1 MNPPP
6 APVSH
11 VIGLPMEGG
20 AQVEA
25 MFSVDPKAHFE
36 LHWHAEWSVGAILEG
51 RCEFTCAGERRVA
64 EAGDL
69 VLMAP
74 FMLHTAGVS
83 AQGFRMVMLY
93 VPHAWVEARLAWPPG
108 LRGEL
113 LRGVWQDAA
122 TARALAAA
130 ARREDGARVGQLLE
144 QLLRAQTG
152 RELVPIG
159 RHKGDARVEAVCAA
173 LETED
178 ACRIDPGALALRLG
192 VSREHFHRL
201 FRIAVG
207 MTPTHYARLARIGRA
222 KALLREGRSQADVA
236 AQCGFTDQAHFSR
249 WFRRCFGVTPGNYMA
264 REPQAYRRSAMEARR
279 FEND

>member
-1 MNPPP
+1 
-6 APVSH
+6 
-11 VIGLPMEGG
+11 MEDG

-25 MFSVDPKAHFE
+25 MFAADPKAHFE

-51 RCEFTCAGERRVA
+51 RCEFTCAGERCIA
-64 EAGDL
+64 EAGDM

-93 VPHAWVEARLAWPPG
+93 VPHAWVGARFGWPAG

-113 LRGVWQDAA
+113 LKGVWQDAE
-122 TARALAAA
+122 TADALAAA
-130 ARREDGARVGQLLE
+130 ALSEDGVRVGRLLE
-144 QLLRAQTG
+144 QALRAQTG
-152 RELVPIG
+152 RELVPVE
-159 RHKGDARVEAVCAA
+159 RRAGDERVEAICAA

-178 ACRIDPGALALRLG
+178 ACRIDPGALASRLG

-201 FRIAVG
+201 FRVAVG
-207 MTPTHYARLARIGRA
+207 MAPAHYARLARIGRA
-222 KALLREGRSQADVA
+222 KALLREGSAQADVA

-264 REPQAYRRSAMEARR
+264 REPGCGSLPIE
-279 FEND
+279 

>member
-1 MNPPP
+1 MNQRDP
-6 APVSH
+6 SR
-11 VIGLPMEGG
+11 VISLPMGDG

-25 MFSVDPKAHFE
+25 MFTADPKAHFD

-51 RCEFTCAGERRVA
+51 RCEFTCAGERQVA

-93 VPHAWVEARLAWPPG
+93 VPHAWVGAKLGWPAAQ
-108 LRGEL
+108 RGVL
-113 LRGVWQDAA
+113 LRGVWKDEA

-130 ARREDGARVGQLLE
+130 AGAQDGPGLGRLLE
-144 QLLRAQTG
+144 RIVRAQTAG
-152 RELVPIG
+152 ERVAVE
-159 RHKGDARVEAVCAA
+159 RRMGDARVEAVCQA
-173 LETED
+173 LATED
-178 ACRIDPGALALRLG
+178 ACRIDPGALARRLG

-201 FRIAVG
+201 FRVAVG
-207 MTPTHYARLARIGRA
+207 MTPAHYARLARIGRA
-222 KALLREGRSQADVA
+222 KALLREGHAAAEVA

-264 REPQAYRRSAMEARR
+264 VRQGTFADARADGGGP
-279 FEND
+279 FMTS

>member
-1 MNPPP
+1 
-6 APVSH
+6 
-11 VIGLPMEGG
+11 MEDG

-25 MFSVDPKAHFE
+25 MFAADPKAHFE

-51 RCEFTCAGERRVA
+51 RCEFTCAGERCIA

-93 VPHAWVEARLAWPPG
+93 VPHAWVEARFGWPAG
-108 LRGEL
+108 QRGEL
-113 LRGVWQDAA
+113 LKGVWKDAA
-122 TARALAAA
+122 TADALAAA
-130 ARREDGARVGQLLE
+130 ALSEDGVQVGRLLE
-144 QLLRAQTG
+144 QALRAQTG
-152 RELVPIG
+152 RELVPVE
-159 RHKGDARVEAVCAA
+159 RRAADERVEAICTA

-178 ACRIDPGALALRLG
+178 ACRIDPGALASRLG

-201 FRIAVG
+201 FRLAVG
-207 MTPTHYARLARIGRA
+207 MAPAHYARLARIGRA
-222 KALLREGRSQADVA
+222 KALLREGRAQADVA

-264 REPQAYRRSAMEARR
+264 REPRCGSLPIE
-279 FEND
+279 

>member
-1 MNPPP
+1 M
-6 APVSH
+6 
-11 VIGLPMEGG
+11 
-20 AQVEA
+20 
-25 MFSVDPKAHFE
+25 
-36 LHWHAEWSVGAILEG
+36 
-51 RCEFTCAGERRVA
+51 
-64 EAGDL
+64 
-69 VLMAP
+69 
-74 FMLHTAGVS
+74 
-83 AQGFRMVMLY
+83 
-93 VPHAWVEARLAWPPG
+93 
-108 LRGEL
+108 
-113 LRGVWQDAA
+113 
-122 TARALAAA
+122 
-130 ARREDGARVGQLLE
+130 
-144 QLLRAQTG
+144 
-152 RELVPIG
+152 
-159 RHKGDARVEAVCAA
+159 CAA

-222 KALLREGRSQADVA
+222 KALLREGHSQADVA